1 VQIRTADDRA
11 RGLIAPL
18 DDPATHAAVRAERAC
33 LAALAGGC
41 LAPIGGWARCD
52 ATGRLVLGAC
62 VLEETTTGV
71 RRITAEAA
79 EVSGA
84 PAFDAAHAA
93 ALGRR
98 VAEQLLRQGAVD
110 MLASMRATGGTTFE

>member
-1 VQIRTADDRA
+1 
-11 RGLIAPL
+11 
-18 DDPATHAAVRAERAC
+18 
-33 LAALAGGC
+33 
-41 LAPIGGWARCD
+41 
-52 ATGRLVLGAC
+52 VLGAC

-71 RRITAEAA
+71 RRITAEAT

-93 ALGRR
+93 ALGHR